1 MVSGTLIRPVEGGK
15 MTPMSREFG
24 NLDRWGG
31 SQIGINELSHR
42 QRGWPGHPQMA
53 KGQFTII
60 IIIIIII
67 IWF

>member
-1 MVSGTLIRPVEGGK
+1 MVSAILIRLIEGGK

-31 SQIGINELSHR
+31 SQIGVDELPHR
-42 QRGWPGHPQMA
+42 QKGWPGHPQMT

-60 IIIIIII
+60 III
-67 IWF
+67 WF